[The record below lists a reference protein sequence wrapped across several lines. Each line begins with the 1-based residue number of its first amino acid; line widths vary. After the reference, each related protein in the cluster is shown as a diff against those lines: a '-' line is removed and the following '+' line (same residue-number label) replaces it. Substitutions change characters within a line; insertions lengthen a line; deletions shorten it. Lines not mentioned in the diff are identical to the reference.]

1 MLRNVSASINK
12 LKPKEVRRS
21 SVKAA
26 KNCFDYSL
34 SKLSSTKWPY
44 PLRSRDTLPLALVKP
59 AELAGRPVID

>member
-1 MLRNVSASINK
+1 MLGNVSASINK

-44 PLRSRDTLPLALVKP
+44 PLRSRDRPLALVKP